1 MRPIEWFAHH
11 RVAANLLMWIVAIG
25 GLLTMPTITREVFPD
40 VTPDLVTVRVA
51 YPGAAPDEIE
61 STIVERIEERLD
73 GLLGVRRITSNAREG
88 LGEII
93 VELTSRADPQRALEE
108 IKTRVDA
115 IESLPENVER
125 PIVERPLIRM
135 HVVNV
140 AVAGD
145 VDERALKMAAER
157 IRDDLVSLP
166 EITNVEIFGARADAI
181 TIEVSESSLRRH
193 QLTFSEVANAVRGS
207 SVDLSGGVL
216 RTESGDVRLRTFGQA
231 RTRDEFAA
239 LPLVTRADGTRLAL
253 GEVANIED
261 GFEESERE
269 LRYAQQPTLL
279 VRVYRVG
286 SQSALTIADS
296 VRDYVD
302 RASASLPE
310 GVSLYV
316 YDDNSR
322 ILRGRLDT
330 LTRNAQSGLVLVLVC
345 LALFLRPRLAFWVSA
360 GIPVSFLGALWL
372 MPTLGATLN
381 LVSLFAFI
389 LVLGILVDDAIV
401 VGENVHRRQQADG
414 TDRLGAAIEGT
425 RQVAAPVVFGVLTT
439 VVAFSPLLFVEG
451 ASGVIW
457 RQIPVVVIAAL
468 LFSLVKSFWV
478 LPAHLGH
485 AGRVRLRLPRAL
497 GFLDTLPYRVG
508 GGLERFVERR
518 FRPLLEAALETR
530 YATLAAAVALVLVC
544 GSAIAGGWIR
554 FTFMPPIEGE
564 KVVASF
570 SLAPGTAFETTRS
583 TVRHLE
589 ESARRVGARLALD
602 PADANAIEGI
612 AAAVGQDLG
621 GGGSGALPSAPSSNI
636 GSVEVLLAAADARA
650 VTAREFGR
658 LWREETGLIAGAEAL
673 SFSSDLFSAGSPI
686 DIELRGTDVE
696 ALRAVASHLRAELAE
711 RPGVFDVRDSYR
723 ASKNELELRLTR
735 EAEAL
740 GLSVADLARQIR
752 QAFLGEEVQRLS
764 RGGED
769 VRVVVRAPEDE
780 RRAVGDVEALRIRTP
795 EGDAVPLSVVA
806 DVRMG
811 EGPASIRR
819 ADGARVVNV
828 LADID
833 TQITSAG
840 AVLTDLEANVL
851 PKLLAQ
857 APGVR
862 YALEGE
868 QREQR
873 ESLAAIGRGFV
884 FALIVIFALLA
895 LPLRSYAQPLLVMS
909 TIPLG
914 AVGAVFGHVVL
925 GLPLSFPSV
934 IGIVALSG
942 IVVNDSLV
950 LVDWANRRKRDGLDA
965 RAAAIDAGVTRF
977 RPVFL
982 TSLTTFLGLLPL
994 LLEQSVQAQF
1004 LIPMAVSI
1012 SAGVLMATAVSLV
1025 LVPAAIVVLDDARRL
1040 RSSPARR
1047 AQTSRATPCSAPKL
1061 SP

>member
-1 MRPIEWFAHH
+1 
-11 RVAANLLMWIVAIG
+11 
-25 GLLTMPTITREVFPD
+25 
-40 VTPDLVTVRVA
+40 
-51 YPGAAPDEIE
+51 
-61 STIVERIEERLD
+61 
-73 GLLGVRRITSNAREG
+73 
-88 LGEII
+88 
-93 VELTSRADPQRALEE
+93 
-108 IKTRVDA
+108 
-115 IESLPENVER
+115 
-125 PIVERPLIRM
+125 
-135 HVVNV
+135 
-140 AVAGD
+140 
-145 VDERALKMAAER
+145 
-157 IRDDLVSLP
+157 
-166 EITNVEIFGARADAI
+166 
-181 TIEVSESSLRRH
+181 
-193 QLTFSEVANAVRGS
+193 
-207 SVDLSGGVL
+207 
-216 RTESGDVRLRTFGQA
+216 
-231 RTRDEFAA
+231 
-239 LPLVTRADGTRLAL
+239 
-253 GEVANIED
+253 
-261 GFEESERE
+261 
-269 LRYAQQPTLL
+269 
-279 VRVYRVG
+279 
-286 SQSALTIADS
+286 
-296 VRDYVD
+296 
-302 RASASLPE
+302 
-310 GVSLYV
+310 
-316 YDDNSR
+316 
-322 ILRGRLDT
+322 
-330 LTRNAQSGLVLVLVC
+330 
-345 LALFLRPRLAFWVSA
+345 
-360 GIPVSFLGALWL
+360 
-372 MPTLGATLN
+372 
-381 LVSLFAFI
+381 
-389 LVLGILVDDAIV
+389 
-401 VGENVHRRQQADG
+401 
-414 TDRLGAAIEGT
+414 
-425 RQVAAPVVFGVLTT
+425 
-439 VVAFSPLLFVEG
+439 
-451 ASGVIW
+451 
-457 RQIPVVVIAAL
+457 
-468 LFSLVKSFWV
+468 
-478 LPAHLGH
+478 
-485 AGRVRLRLPRAL
+485 
-497 GFLDTLPYRVG
+497 
-508 GGLERFVERR
+508 
-518 FRPLLEAALETR
+518 
-530 YATLAAAVALVLVC
+530 
-544 GSAIAGGWIR
+544 
-554 FTFMPPIEGE
+554 
-564 KVVASF
+564 
-570 SLAPGTAFETTRS
+570 
-583 TVRHLE
+583 
-589 ESARRVGARLALD
+589 
-602 PADANAIEGI
+602 
-612 AAAVGQDLG
+612 
-621 GGGSGALPSAPSSNI
+621 
-636 GSVEVLLAAADARA
+636 
-650 VTAREFGR
+650 
-658 LWREETGLIAGAEAL
+658 
-673 SFSSDLFSAGSPI
+673 
-686 DIELRGTDVE
+686 
-696 ALRAVASHLRAELAE
+696 
-711 RPGVFDVRDSYR
+711 VRDSYR

-795 EGDAVPLSVVA
+795 EGAAVPLSVVA

-1047 AQTSRATPCSAPKL
+1047 AQTSGATPCSAPKL